1 MAFVPSFKSRVLARS
16 YSFSCVV
23 NQVGVDAQT
32 DMLEVTALCD
42 TAKQFIV
49 GPNTSTVS
57 MSGYLDVDAAADAQ
71 FDQLND
77 WKSATAPE
85 PFTYAPSGTTLGSET
100 WQVGVYETQF
110 AITSAQAEAV
120 GFSMTGQADGAT
132 DIGVSIADLAAIT
145 VDTSGSSVD
154 NGASTANG
162 GVAHLHVTAFSGL
175 TSDVIIVE
183 HSTNNSVWATLGT
196 FTTVTGLT
204 SQRLVIAPG
213 TTVNRY
219 LRVGDDVT
227 GTGSI
232 TRQVSFARR

>member
-1 MAFVPSFKSRVLARS
+1 MAFVPTYKSRVLARS
-16 YSFSCVV
+16 YSFSCVA
-23 NQVGVDAQT
+23 NQVGVDAMT
-32 DMLEVTALCD
+32 DMLEVTAMCD

-49 GPNTSTVS
+49 GPNTATVS
-57 MSGYLDVDAAADAQ
+57 MAGYLDVDGSADAL

-77 WKSATAPE
+77 WKSVAAAE
-85 PFTYAPSGTTLGSET
+85 PFTYAPNGTALGGET
-100 WQVGVYETQF
+100 FMAGVYETQF
-110 AITSAQAEAV
+110 TAESSQSGVV
-120 GFSMTGQADGAT
+120 GFSMAGQADGPF
-132 DIGVSIADLAAIT
+132 DPGVSIADLAAIT
-145 VDTSGSSVD
+145 VDTSGTSVD

-196 FTTVTGLT
+196 FSTVTGLT